1 LYRNPPRSRGPEQ
14 PGSDHARLRRHVFL
28 TWLSIALTLTASVM
42 LARDVNGGL
51 QERIRLH
58 RTPLIFEQI
67 VFIAIV
73 YFLIYGNL
81 VYQAARLG
89 YLKRRM
95 AHKPADRA
103 TLERI
108 YDLARRPALSVLVP
122 SYREEPRLVRQTLL
136 SAALMEYPGHR
147 VVLLIDD
154 PPEPS
159 DLDAAAALVELRELP
174 GRIRAF
180 LDAPARRF
188 EVALAR
194 FRERQTQGRLEIP
207 AEAFRLASL
216 YIEAAE
222 WLDRL
227 ADDTDIEDH
236 TDVLFVKG
244 ILREP
249 ARAHR
254 ERAAQL
260 TTALEPRNPRP
271 SQDDI
276 AREYRRLASLF
287 LCELTSFERKRFV
300 NLSHEP
306 NKAMNLNSYIALIGG
321 SFRKVVGHDGLH
333 LEPCKPE
340 LADLR
345 VPDADYLITLDAD
358 SLLLN
363 DYALRLGH
371 IMEQPHN
378 RRVAVAQ
385 TPYSAV
391 PGTANMLERVA
402 GATTDIQ
409 HIIHQGSSAFRAA
422 YWVGANAM
430 LRRAAL
436 EDICEFVVERGY
448 RIARFIQ
455 DRTVIEDT
463 ESTVDLISRGW
474 HLHNY
479 PDRLAYSATP
489 PDFGALI
496 IQRRRW
502 ANGGLIILPKLLRY
516 LARGPA
522 RVRKMVAESWMRVHY
537 LTSLTTTSVGMLAL
551 LFHPFERSMY
561 SYWLPVTAAGYYIL
575 YGFDLVDCGYDWA
588 DLLRVYAL
596 NLMLLPISLGGVLKS
611 LHQAWTG
618 SKTPFGRTPKVRGRT
633 GAPPMYISFALALP
647 VYCAARGLLNLANR
661 RILWAAF
668 LLFNGAF
675 LAYACLR
682 FVGLREAMEDLG
694 LVVQPAP
701 QVVQP
706 APQVVQPAPQEVA
719 AERALASEVRV
730 S

>member
-1 LYRNPPRSRGPEQ
+1 M
-14 PGSDHARLRRHVFL
+14 FL
-28 TWLSIALTLTASVM
+28 TWLSIAITLAASVL
-42 LARDVNGGL
+42 LARDVGGAL
-51 QERIRLH
+51 EERMRLV
-58 RTPLIFEQI
+58 RGRDSAVFEQI

-89 YLKRRM
+89 YLKRRL
-95 AHKPADRA
+95 AHKPEDRA

-108 YDLARRPALSVLVP
+108 YDRARPPSLTLLIP
-122 SYREEPRLVRQTLL
+122 SYREEPRVVRQTLL
-136 SAALMEYPGHR
+136 SAALMEYPGRR

-159 DLDAAAALVELRELP
+159 DQEAAAGLFAMRELP
-174 GRIRAF
+174 NRVRAMLEAPAARFDAALAKFVERKRQGRIDVR
-180 LDAPARRF
+180 
-188 EVALAR
+188 
-194 FRERQTQGRLEIP
+194 
-207 AEAFRLASL
+207 AEALRLASF
-216 YIEAAE
+216 YVEAAE

-227 ADDTDIEDH
+227 ADDVDIEDH
-236 TDVLFVKG
+236 TDRLFVKR

-254 ERAAQL
+254 ERAAEL
-260 TTALEPRNPRP
+260 TAAVEPRKPWP
-271 SQDDI
+271 SEADI
-276 AREYRRLASLF
+276 AREYRRLATLF
-287 LCELTSFERKRFV
+287 KCELTSFERKRFA

-306 NKAMNLNSYIALIGG
+306 NKAMNLNSYIGLIGG
-321 SFRKVVGHDGLH
+321 SFRKAIGRDGLC
-333 LEPCKPE
+333 LEPCEPE
-340 LADLR
+340 AADLR
-345 VPDADYLITLDAD
+345 VPDADYLVTLDAD

-363 DYALRLGH
+363 DYAMRLVH

-409 HIIHQGSSAFRAA
+409 HIIHQGSSAFSAA

-436 EDICEFVVERGY
+436 EDICEYVHERGY
-448 RIARFIQ
+448 TIARYIQ

-474 HLHNY
+474 TLYNY

-502 ANGGLIILPKLLRY
+502 ANGGLIILPKALRY

-522 RVRKMVAESWMRVHY
+522 RVRKFFAESWMRIHY
-537 LTSLTTTSVGMLAL
+537 LTSLTTTSAGMLIL
-551 LFHPFERSMY
+551 LFHPFDQSMH
-561 SYWLPVTAAGYYIL
+561 SYWLPATAAGYYIL

-588 DLLRVYAL
+588 DLFRVYAL

-611 LHQAWTG
+611 LHQAGTG

-633 GAPPMYISFALALP
+633 GAPRLYVLCAMLLPAYCIVRGALDLVEGRLAHAGFALL
-647 VYCAARGLLNLANR
+647 
-661 RILWAAF
+661 
-668 LLFNGAF
+668 NGAF
-675 LAYACLR
+675 FAYAFFR

-694 LVVQPAP
+694 LVTQPLPEEA
-701 QVVQP
+701 
-706 APQVVQPAPQEVA
+706 A
-719 AERALASEVRV
+719 AERALASEGGVN
-730 S
+730 